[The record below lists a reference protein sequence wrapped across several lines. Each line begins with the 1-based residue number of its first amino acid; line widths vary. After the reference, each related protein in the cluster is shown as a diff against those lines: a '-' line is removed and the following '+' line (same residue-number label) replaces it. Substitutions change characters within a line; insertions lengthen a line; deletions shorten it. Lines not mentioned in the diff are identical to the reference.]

1 MDGGLHDMTQAI
13 TPYQFTIDAAV
24 AEWLAQKETRTG
36 SRKTRQA
43 YEDTMRQF
51 RAFLAHGGLDL
62 LSAPIDI
69 ARVAALWANMRTDT
83 SRRPGADVSPSTYNQ
98 RLAILSSW
106 YTFVQEVYKLEVPN
120 PIESVK
126 KRPVQAYAAAQAID
140 PDTVEQGLL
149 SVNRESLAGLRDYA
163 ILAVALYT
171 GRRAHELVGLR
182 WEHVRVTGS
191 KEPRITLTFHCMGGK
206 IMHDKLDVETS
217 AVLLEYL
224 YAQYGKNPAS
234 RLDSDAPVWV
244 SYSRANAGQAISAK
258 TLSNICAAH
267 VQTSKVHALRH
278 TFAVGM
284 VRSGA
289 PITDLAGRLGHTDI
303 KITQTYTKEIMGD
316 ENPYG
321 EKLTA
326 RFGIRRKGEMR

>member
-1 MDGGLHDMTQAI
+1 MPDTTIA
-13 TPYQFTIDAAV
+13 PYQFTIDAAI

-36 SRKTRQA
+36 SHKTRQA

-51 RAFLAHGGLDL
+51 RDFLATGGLDL
-62 LSAPIDI
+62 LSNPIDI
-69 ARVAALWANMRTDT
+69 ARVAALWANQRAGTT
-83 SRRPGADVSPSTYNQ
+83 RRPGEDVSPSTYNQ
-98 RLAILSSW
+98 RLAILSSF
-106 YTFVQEVYKLEVPN
+106 YTFVQEVYKLDVPN
-120 PIESVK
+120 PIQSVK
-126 KRPVQAYAAAQAID
+126 KRPVQAYASAQPLD
-140 PDTVEQGLL
+140 PDTVEQGLV
-149 SVNRESLAGLRDYA
+149 SVNRDTAAGLRDYA

-182 WEHVRVTGS
+182 FRDVQITGR
-191 KEPRITLTFHCMGGK
+191 KEPRVTLTFRCKGGK

-217 AVLLEYL
+217 CVLLEYL
-224 YAQYGKNPAS
+224 HAQHGKNLL
-234 RLDSDAPVWV
+234 RLDPGTPLWV
-244 SYSRANAGQAISAK
+244 SYSHANKGQAISAK
-258 TLSNICAAH
+258 TLSNICGEYLD
-267 VQTSKVHALRH
+267 TSKVHALRH

-303 KITQTYTKEIMGD
+303 KITQVYTKEIMGD

-326 RFGIRRKGEMR
+326 RFGIRRKGR

>member
-1 MDGGLHDMTQAI
+1 MVNENQAPLA
-13 TPYQFTIDAAV
+13 THQFTVDSAV
-24 AEWLAQKETRTG
+24 NEWLAQKETRTG
-36 SRKTRQA
+36 SQKTRKA

-51 RAFLAHGGLDL
+51 RVFLKSGGLDL
-62 LSAPIDI
+62 LSNPIDI
-69 ARVAALWANMRTDT
+69 VRLAALWANMRTGT
-83 SRRPGADVSPSTYNQ
+83 TRRPGKDVSPATYNQ

-106 YTFVQEVYKLEVPN
+106 YTFVQEAYKLDIPN

-126 KRPVQAYAAAQAID
+126 KRPVQAYAAATPVD
-140 PDTVEQGLL
+140 PETVEQGLENI
-149 SVNRESLAGLRDYA
+149 NRSTLHGMRDYA
-163 ILAVALYT
+163 LLAVALYT
-171 GRRAHELVGLR
+171 GRRAHELVNLR
-182 WEHVRVTGS
+182 WQHVRITG
-191 KEPRITLTFHCMGGK
+191 KKDARITLTFHCEGNK

-224 YAQYGKNPAS
+224 YAQNGKNLL
-234 RLDSDAPVWV
+234 RLATDAPVWV
-244 SYSRANAGQAISAK
+244 SCSRATKGQAISAK
-258 TLSNICAAH
+258 TLSNICADSLD
-267 VQTSKVHALRH
+267 TSKVHALRH

-289 PITDLAGRLGHTDI
+289 SITDLAGRLGHTDI

-326 RFGIRRKGEMR
+326 RFGIKRKSRERTNR

>member
-51 RAFLAHGGLDL
+51 LAFLAHGGLDL

-98 RLAILSSW
+98 RLAVLSSW

-149 SVNRESLAGLRDYA
+149 SVNRDTLAGLRDYA

-182 WEHVRVTGS
+182 RRDMQITGR
-191 KEPRITLTFHCMGGK
+191 KEPRVTLTFHCKGRK
-206 IMHDKLDVETS
+206 VVHDKLDVETS

-224 YAQYGKNPAS
+224 HAQYGKNLL
-234 RLDSDAPVWV
+234 RLDPGTPLWV
-244 SYSRANAGQAISAK
+244 SYSRANKGQAISAK
-258 TLSNICAAH
+258 TLSNICADYLE
-267 VQTSKVHALRH
+267 TSKVHALRH

-303 KITQTYTKEIMGD
+303 KITQLYTKEIMGD

-326 RFGIRRKGEMR
+326 RFGIRRKTTR

>member
-1 MDGGLHDMTQAI
+1 MPETAI
-13 TPYQFTIDAAV
+13 VPYQFTVDAAI

-36 SRKTRQA
+36 SRKTRAA
-43 YEDTMRQF
+43 YEETMRAF
-51 RAFLAHGGLDL
+51 RDFLAMGGLDL
-62 LSAPIDI
+62 LSSPIDI
-69 ARVAALWANMRTDT
+69 ARVAALWANQRAGTT
-83 SRRPGADVSPSTYNQ
+83 RRPGEDVSPSTYNQ
-98 RLAILSSW
+98 RLAILSSF
-106 YTFVQEVYKLEVPN
+106 YTFVQEVYKLDVPN

-126 KRPVQAYAAAQAID
+126 KRPVQAYAQALPID
-140 PDTVEQGLL
+140 PETVEQGLT
-149 SVNRESLAGLRDYA
+149 SVNRDTLAGLRDYA
-163 ILAVALYT
+163 VLAVALYT

-182 WEHVRVTGS
+182 WRDVQMTGR
-191 KEPRITLTFHCMGGK
+191 KDARITLTFHCKGGK

-224 YAQYGKNPAS
+224 YAQYGKNLL
-234 RLDSDAPVWV
+234 RLAPDAPLWV
-244 SYSRANAGQAISAK
+244 SYSRANAGQSISAK

-303 KITQTYTKEIMGD
+303 KITQVYTKEIMGD
-316 ENPYG
+316 ENPYD

-326 RFGIRRKGEMR
+326 RFSILRKR

>member
-1 MDGGLHDMTQAI
+1 MTDTAI
-13 TPYQFTIDAAV
+13 APYQFTIDAAI

-43 YEDTMRQF
+43 YEETMRQF
-51 RAFLAHGGLDL
+51 RQFLSQGGLDL
-62 LSAPIDI
+62 LSNPIDI
-69 ARVAALWANMRTDT
+69 ARVAALWANQRTGT
-83 SRRPGADVSPSTYNQ
+83 TRRPGEDVSPSTYNQ

-106 YTFVQEVYKLEVPN
+106 YTFVQEVYKLDVPN
-120 PIESVK
+120 PIQSVK
-126 KRPVQAYAAAQAID
+126 KRPVQAYASATPLD
-140 PDTVEQGLL
+140 PETVADGLL
-149 SVNRESLAGLRDYA
+149 GINRGRVIGLRDYA

-182 WEHVRVTGS
+182 WRDMQITGR
-191 KEPRITLTFHCMGGK
+191 KDTRITLTFHCKGGK
-206 IMHDKLDVETS
+206 IMHDRLDVETS

-224 YAQYGKNPAS
+224 HAQYGKNLL
-234 RLDSDAPVWV
+234 RLDPGTPLWV
-244 SYSRANAGQAISAK
+244 SYSRANPGAAISAK
-258 TLSNICAAH
+258 TLSNICADYLD
-267 VQTSKVHALRH
+267 TSKVHALRH

-303 KITQTYTKEIMGD
+303 KITSLYAKEIMGD

-326 RFGIRRKGEMR
+326 RFGIRRKGR

>member
-1 MDGGLHDMTQAI
+1 MPDTAVA
-13 TPYQFTIDAAV
+13 PYQFTIDAAV

-36 SRKTRQA
+36 SHKTRQA
-43 YEDTMRQF
+43 YADTMRQF
-51 RAFLAHGGLDL
+51 RDFLAGGGLDL
-62 LSAPIDI
+62 LSNPIDI
-69 ARVAALWANMRTDT
+69 ARVAALWANQRADT
-83 SRRPGADVSPSTYNQ
+83 SRRPGEDVSPATYNQ

-106 YTFVQEVYKLEVPN
+106 YTFVQETYKLDIPN
-120 PIESVK
+120 PIADVK
-126 KRPVQAYAAAQAID
+126 KRPVQAYASATPLD
-140 PDTVEQGLL
+140 PETVADGLL
-149 SVNRESLAGLRDYA
+149 SVNRDGLTGLRDYA

-182 WEHVRVTGS
+182 RRDMQITGR
-191 KEPRITLTFHCMGGK
+191 KDTRITLTFHCKGGK
-206 IMHDKLDVETS
+206 IMHDRLDVETS

-224 YAQYGKNPAS
+224 HAQYGKNLL
-234 RLDSDAPVWV
+234 RLDPGMPLWV
-244 SYSRANAGQAISAK
+244 SYSRANRGAAISAK
-258 TLSNICAAH
+258 TLSNICGEYLD
-267 VQTSKVHALRH
+267 TSKVHALRH

-303 KITQTYTKEIMGD
+303 KITQVYTKEIMGD

-326 RFGIRRKGEMR
+326 RFGIKRKGR

>member
-1 MDGGLHDMTQAI
+1 MSDTAI
-13 TPYQFTIDAAV
+13 APYQFTINAAV
-24 AEWLAQKETRTG
+24 TEWLAQKETRTG
-36 SRKTRQA
+36 SKKTRAA

-51 RAFLAHGGLDL
+51 RDFLATGGLDL

-69 ARVAALWANMRTDT
+69 ARVAALWANQRAGT
-83 SRRPGADVSPSTYNQ
+83 SRRPGEDVSPSTYNQ

-106 YTFVQEVYKLEVPN
+106 YTFVQEVYKLDVPN
-120 PIESVK
+120 PIQSVK
-126 KRPVQAYAAAQAID
+126 KRPVQAYASAQPLD
-140 PDTVEQGLL
+140 PEMVTEGLQG
-149 SVNRESLAGLRDYA
+149 VNRNTPEGLRDYA

-182 WEHVRVTGS
+182 FRDMQITGR
-191 KEPRITLTFHCMGGK
+191 KEPRVTLTFHCKGGK
-206 IMHDKLDVETS
+206 IMHDKLDVEAS

-224 YAQYGKNPAS
+224 HAQYGKNVL
-234 RLDSDAPVWV
+234 RLSPGTPLWV
-244 SYSRANAGQAISAK
+244 SYSRANPGAAIGAK
-258 TLSNICAAH
+258 TLSNICADYLD
-267 VQTSKVHALRH
+267 TSKVHALRH

-289 PITDLAGRLGHTDI
+289 PITDLAGRLGHTDL
-303 KITQTYTKEIMGD
+303 KITATYTKEIMGD

-326 RFGIRRKGEMR
+326 RFGIKRKGR

>member
-1 MDGGLHDMTQAI
+1 MPDTAL
-13 TPYQFTIDAAV
+13 TPYQFTIDAAI

-36 SRKTRQA
+36 SHKTRAA
-43 YEDTMRQF
+43 YEETMWQF
-51 RAFLAHGGLDL
+51 CQFLSQGGLDL
-62 LSAPIDI
+62 LSSPIDI
-69 ARVAALWANMRTDT
+69 ARVAALWANQRAGTT
-83 SRRPGADVSPSTYNQ
+83 RRPGEDVSPSTYNQ

-106 YTFVQEVYKLEVPN
+106 YTFVQEVYKLDIPN
-120 PIESVK
+120 PIQSVK

-140 PDTVEQGLL
+140 PNTVEQGLV
-149 SVNRESLAGLRDYA
+149 SVNRDTLAGLRDYA

-182 WEHVRVTGS
+182 WQDMRITGRKDARV
-191 KEPRITLTFHCMGGK
+191 TLTFHCKGRK
-206 IMHDKLDVETS
+206 VMHDKLDVETS
-217 AVLLEYL
+217 TVLLEYL
-224 YAQYGKNPAS
+224 HAQYGKNLLQ
-234 RLDSDAPVWV
+234 LDPGTPLWV
-244 SYSRANAGQAISAK
+244 SYSRANKGQAISAK
-258 TLSNICAAH
+258 TLSNICGEYMD
-267 VQTSKVHALRH
+267 TSKVHALRH

-303 KITQTYTKEIMGD
+303 KITQIYTKEIMGD

-326 RFGIRRKGEMR
+326 RFGIRRNGR

>member
-1 MDGGLHDMTQAI
+1 MTQAL
-13 TPYQFTIDAAV
+13 TAHQLTIDSAI

-36 SRKTRQA
+36 SQKTRKA
-43 YEDTMRQF
+43 YEDTMQQF
-51 RAFLAHGGLDL
+51 RDALACGGLDL
-62 LSAPIDI
+62 LSNPIDI
-69 ARVAALWANMRTDT
+69 ARVAALWANMRSGNT
-83 SRRPGADVSPSTYNQ
+83 RKPGQDVSPSTYNQ

-106 YTFVQEVYKLEVPN
+106 YTFVQDIYKLDIPN

-126 KRPVQAYAAAQAID
+126 KRPVQAYAAAEPLAPEI
-140 PDTVEQGLL
+140 VEQGLD
-149 SVNRESLAGLRDYA
+149 SIDRHTIQGMRDYA
-163 ILAVALYT
+163 LLAVALYT

-182 WEHVRVTGS
+182 GQDVKITG
-191 KEPRITLTFHCMGGK
+191 KKDTRITLTFHCKGRK
-206 IMHDKLDVETS
+206 VMHDKLDAETS

-224 YAQYGKNPAS
+224 HATYGKQLGNLAP
-234 RLDSDAPVWV
+234 DAPIWV
-244 SYSRANAGQAISAK
+244 SCSRQNCGQAISAK
-258 TLSNICAAH
+258 TLSNICTAYLE
-267 VQTSKVHALRH
+267 TSKSHALRH

-303 KITQTYTKEIMGD
+303 KITQTYTKEIMGA

-326 RFGIRRKGEMR
+326 RFGIKRKSRGARHA